1 MGLENT
7 MSWNEPGGNKKDPW
21 SGRDNQ
27 PQPPDLDEVLKSLQD
42 KLKGLFGSTSP
53 GGSDGNSGASQLMGL
68 IALVAALLWSLT
80 GIYLVDEGSRAVV
93 TRFGAYV
100 ETTLPGIHWHLP
112 VPVERVDLVN
122 LEQQRFV
129 EIGYR
134 SGGRQQ
140 SLGSVPKEALMLT
153 QDENIIDI
161 RLAVQYQIKD
171 AKAYLFN
178 VADPDLTL
186 KQVIESAQR
195 AVIGKNTMDF
205 VLTEGRSN
213 IADEIKSEIQHTL
226 DEYETGISVSN
237 VNLVDAQPPDEVQ
250 NAFEDAIK
258 AREDEQRLKNEA
270 EAYANEVVPKARGT
284 AARLLEESEA
294 YKQKTIAHAEGES
307 SRFLQLLTEYE
318 KAPDVTRE
326 RLYLETMQDVIGQSG
341 VTVVDVK
348 GSNNAIY
355 LPVDRLQKGATSAP
369 ALRDSDPSVSPTLD
383 APESG
388 TKSARSAAG
397 RGRDSRGGQQK

>member
-1 MGLENT
+1 

-21 SGRDNQ
+21 SGRDQ
-27 PQPPDLDEVLKSLQD
+27 SSQPPELDEVLKNLQD
-42 KLKGLFGSTSP
+42 KFRGLWGNKIPEGSKG
-53 GGSDGNSGASQLMGL
+53 GGGQFAGL
-68 IALVAALLWSLT
+68 VLVLALVLWSLT

-100 ETTLPGIHWHLP
+100 DTTQPGMHWHIP
-112 VPVERVDLVN
+112 SPIERVEVVN
-122 LEQQRFV
+122 MEQQRFL

-195 AVIGKNTMDF
+195 AVIGKSTMDF

-213 IADEIKSEIQHTL
+213 IADEIKTEIQQTL
-226 DEYETGISVSN
+226 DEYEAGIRVSS

-270 EAYANEVVPKARGT
+270 EAYANEVVPKARGA

-294 YKQKTIAHAEGES
+294 YRQRTIAQAEGES
-307 SRFLQLLTEYE
+307 SRFSQLLTQYE
-318 KAPDVTRE
+318 KAPEVTRQ
-326 RLYLETMQDVIGQSG
+326 RMYLDAMQEILAQTGA
-341 VTVVDVK
+341 TIVDLK
-348 GSNNAIY
+348 GGNNVIY
-355 LPVDRLQKGATSAP
+355 LPVEQSQRMNSSPVAREGASSSQLPSAEVQEPSGKPAKTS
-369 ALRDSDPSVSPTLD
+369 ST
-383 APESG
+383 
-388 TKSARSAAG
+388 
-397 RGRDSRGGQQK
+397 RGRDGRGGQHP

>member
-1 MGLENT
+1 
-7 MSWNEPGGNKKDPW
+7 MSWNEPGENKKDPW
-21 SGRDNQ
+21 SGRDQ
-27 PQPPDLDEVLKSLQD
+27 QSQPPDLDEVLKGLQD
-42 KLKGLFGSTSP
+42 KLHSLFGGSS
-53 GGSDGNSGASQLMGL
+53 GGSSNGGSGAGQLAGF
-68 IALVAALLWSLT
+68 IALLAILLWSLT

-100 ETTLPGIHWHLP
+100 DTTQPGLHWHLP
-112 VPVERVDLVN
+112 VPIERIDLVN
-122 LEQQRFV
+122 MEQQRFV

-178 VADPDLTL
+178 VADPDATL

-195 AVIGKNTMDF
+195 AVIGKSTMDF

-213 IADEIKSEIQHTL
+213 IADEIKSEIQKAL
-226 DEYETGISVSN
+226 DEYQTGIRVSS

-270 EAYANEVVPKARGT
+270 EAYANEVVPKARGA
-284 AARLLEESEA
+284 AARLIEESEA
-294 YKQKTIAHAEGES
+294 YKQKTIARAEGES

-318 KAPDVTRE
+318 KAPEITRE
-326 RLYLETMQDVIGQSG
+326 RLYLETMEEVFAASG
-341 VTVVDVK
+341 VTLVDVK
-348 GSNNAIY
+348 GANNAIY
-355 LPVDRLQKGATSAP
+355 LPMDRGQKGQSVQSASHEGEVTP
-369 ALRDSDPSVSPTLD
+369 VPVHE
-383 APESG
+383 APEG
-388 TKSARSAAG
+388 VVKSARSASS
-397 RGRDSRGGQQK
+397 RGRDVRGGQPK

>member
-1 MGLENT
+1 
-7 MSWNEPGGNKKDPW
+7 MSWNEPGGNQQDPW
-21 SGRDNQ
+21 SGRDK
-27 PQPPDLDEVLKSLQD
+27 PPSPPDLDEVVKGLQD
-42 KLKGLFGSTSP
+42 RLRQIF
-53 GGSDGNSGASQLMGL
+53 GGSSSGGPAGGNQAPLQLAGL
-68 IALVAALLWSLT
+68 IGAAAVGLWVLT
-80 GIYLVDEGSRAVV
+80 GVYVIDEGSRGVV

-100 ETTLPGIHWHLP
+100 DTTLPGLRWHFP
-112 VPVERVDLVN
+112 APVERVDVVN

-134 SGGRQQ
+134 SSGRQQ
-140 SLGSVPKEALMLT
+140 AVGSVPKEALMLT

-171 AKAYLFN
+171 AQAYLFN
-178 VADPDLTL
+178 VADPDVTL

-213 IADEIKSEIQHTL
+213 VADEIKTEIQQTM
-226 DEYETGISVSN
+226 DDYKTGIQVSN

-270 EAYANEVVPKARGT
+270 EAYANEVVPKARGA
-284 AARLLEESEA
+284 AARLQEESEA
-294 YKQKTIAHAEGES
+294 YKQRAVARAKGES

-318 KAPDVTRE
+318 KAPGVTRE
-326 RLYLETMQDVIGQSG
+326 RMYLDAMEDVLGQTG
-341 VTVVDVK
+341 AIVVDVK
-348 GSNNAIY
+348 NANNMLY
-355 LPVDRLQKGATSAP
+355 LPLDKLQHPPLNINDAKETEAP
-369 ALRDSDPSVSPTLD
+369 TVNPPDPQDTVN
-383 APESG
+383 
-388 TKSARSAAG
+388 KSARSSST
-397 RGRDSRGGQQK
+397 RGRDSRRQQP

>member
-1 MGLENT
+1 

-42 KLKGLFGSTSP
+42 KLKSLFGNAPT
-53 GGSDGNSGASQLMGL
+53 GGSGGNSGASQLMGL
-68 IALVAALLWSLT
+68 IALVAVLLWSLT

-270 EAYANEVVPKARGT
+270 EAYANEVVPKARGA

-294 YKQKTIAHAEGES
+294 YKQKTVAHAEGES

-326 RLYLETMQDVIGQSG
+326 RMYLETMENVIGQSG

-355 LPVDRLQKGATSAP
+355 LPVDRIQRGAVTSP
-369 ALRDSDPSVSPTLD
+369 AVRDSEPSASPTQE
-383 APESG
+383 APEPG
-388 TKSARSAAG
+388 TKSARSASN
-397 RGRDSRGGQQK
+397 RSRDSRGGQQK